1 MSEIEIKK
9 VRKEDLKELDVF
21 NWPIW
26 EKEISKFDWSYDER
40 ETCYI
45 LEGEVEVET
54 KDGEKVEFGPGD
66 LVRFPKGLECIWN
79 VKKPVRKHYNFG

>member
-1 MSEIEIKK
+1 MGEIEIKK
-9 VRKEDLKELDVF
+9 VKKEELEELNVF
-21 NWPIW
+21 SWPIW
-26 EKEISKFDWSYDER
+26 EKERSKFDWSYDER

-66 LVRFPKGLECIWN
+66 LVRFPKGLECVWN